1 MKLVLQSEKEKWIK
15 IEALENKD
23 KIEVY
28 ITDSGS
34 GISDENIEKIM
45 SPFFTTKAVG
55 KGTGL
60 GLSISQ
66 RIIETHHGK
75 IFYDTNSKNTRF
87 VIQLPKK

>member
-45 SPFFTTKAVG
+45 SPFFTTKSCRKRYG
-55 KGTGL
+55 F
-60 GLSISQ
+60 
-66 RIIETHHGK
+66 RIKYFT
-75 IFYDTNSKNTRF
+75 KNY
-87 VIQLPKK
+87 